1 MRIAFDLLNLKSY
14 FFRLLRDRLS
24 HPFYPFWRIYSL
36 EFSVEELGLVKFRSK
51 DHFLQMGHHRSLED
65 SSGFAESYFTAQL
78 FLARTALS
86 HLPLL
91 KYWR

>member
-1 MRIAFDLLNLKSY
+1 
-14 FFRLLRDRLS
+14 
-24 HPFYPFWRIYSL
+24 
-36 EFSVEELGLVKFRSK
+36 VEELGLVKFRSK

-65 SSGFAESYFTAQL
+65 SSGFVESYFTAQL